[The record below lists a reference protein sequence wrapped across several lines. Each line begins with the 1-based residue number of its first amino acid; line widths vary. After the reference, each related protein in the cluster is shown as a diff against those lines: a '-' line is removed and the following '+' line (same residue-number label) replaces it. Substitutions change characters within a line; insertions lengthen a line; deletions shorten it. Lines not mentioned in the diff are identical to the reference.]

1 MINNSYLLSKHLN
14 YQLISLYSQAVNL
27 YLSPED
33 QFVIKEDDQSM
44 LSQSVTCNETIDVLF
59 PPNKTNVVAHTQ
71 ITEIHIGKAISN
83 YNGYSPLENQFIQ
96 NLIQNHAKLVNQ
108 ILEQNNNER
117 MFENK
122 CQKPL

>member
-1 MINNSYLLSKHLN
+1 M
-14 YQLISLYSQAVNL
+14 
-27 YLSPED
+27 
-33 QFVIKEDDQSM
+33 
-44 LSQSVTCNETIDVLF
+44 CLF

-71 ITEIHIGKAISN
+71 IIEIHIGKAISN